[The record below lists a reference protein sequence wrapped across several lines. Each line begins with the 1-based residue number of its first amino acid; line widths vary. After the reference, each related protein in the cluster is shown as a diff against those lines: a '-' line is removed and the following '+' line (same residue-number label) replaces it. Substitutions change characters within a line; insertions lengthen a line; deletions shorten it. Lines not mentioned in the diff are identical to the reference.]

1 MCIRLNSIKDCPKVA
16 ESDMIT
22 YKVLE
27 AVEDEATGKES
38 YYSPLSLNRLQ
49 YNIGKLYTEPIG
61 KTEHVETFYDM
72 VGGFETY
79 KSSQTTTGLYSYRDI
94 DRAVL
99 IMLSLKYGPSD
110 ARYKIFQCKV
120 PKGSKYYSSD
130 KGTEIV
136 SDNLE
141 IVNQVSL
148 LNYPKKV

>member
-1 MCIRLNSIKDCPKVA
+1 MCIILKSITESPKVA

-27 AVEDEATGKES
+27 AVEDEATGKET
-38 YYSPLSLNRLQ
+38 YYSPLSQNRLQ
-49 YNIGKLYTEPIG
+49 YNIGKLYTEHIG
-61 KTEHVETFYDM
+61 RTENVLGIEE
-72 VGGFETY
+72 GLETY
-79 KSSQTTTGLYSYRDI
+79 ICAKTTTGLYSYRDI
-94 DRAVL
+94 NYAVL
-99 IMLSLKYGPSD
+99 IMVSLKCGPSD

-141 IVNQVSL
+141 IVNQVFSM
-148 LNYPKKV
+148 NYVKKI